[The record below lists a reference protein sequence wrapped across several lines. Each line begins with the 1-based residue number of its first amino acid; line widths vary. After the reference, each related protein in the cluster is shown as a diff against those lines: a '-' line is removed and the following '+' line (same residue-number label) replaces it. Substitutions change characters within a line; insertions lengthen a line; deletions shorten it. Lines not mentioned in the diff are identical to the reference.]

1 MFNNS
6 KNTKYEKDM
15 ANEIFDRLIYKK
27 RIKNKLHLLN
37 KEFNFFINIINE
49 LNNNDFFK
57 IKYKKYLLD
66 FLKYFSNKT
75 I

>member
-1 MFNNS
+1 M
-6 KNTKYEKDM
+6 T
-15 ANEIFDRLIYKK
+15 NEIFDRLIYKK